1 MGLIN
6 NEKISTQD
14 HLEIEDIIDDLV
26 ILKDGI
32 VSLVLETNALN
43 FELLSEKEQDA
54 RILAFSGLLNSLD
67 FQMQIVIRTERTD
80 VSAYLDR
87 LRAYRETQISK
98 ALRKQIDIYIRFI
111 NNLTSNREV
120 LDKSFFV
127 VIPEVISQVQRTSMV
142 KQLFGKRNTIVN
154 KKSVLQRSKTRLY
167 PKRDH
172 LIKQFKKMGLIA
184 RQLTK
189 DELVRLYYT
198 MYDPDKLGIQN
209 LDLSTTEMTSSS
221 VKIGR

>member
-1 MGLIN
+1 
-6 NEKISTQD
+6 
-14 HLEIEDIIDDLV
+14 
-26 ILKDGI
+26 
-32 VSLVLETNALN
+32 
-43 FELLSEKEQDA
+43 
-54 RILAFSGLLNSLD
+54 
-67 FQMQIVIRTERTD
+67 
-80 VSAYLDR
+80 
-87 LRAYRETQISK
+87 
-98 ALRKQIDIYIRFI
+98 
-111 NNLTSNREV
+111 
-120 LDKSFFV
+120 
-127 VIPEVISQVQRTSMV
+127 MV